1 MGKASLLSGKQNQSH
16 KIGSRKLTFACT
28 WLPGCRAEFPFL
40 PPEGLDTDLLSVF
53 ALRTETKH
61 PLIPL
66 ISFGHQFPHLF
77 CTSSLLMFLA
87 CLVVAACMTCKFV
100 TL

>member
-1 MGKASLLSGKQNQSH
+1 MGKASSLSGQQNQSH
-16 KIGSRKLTFACT
+16 KIRSRKLTFACK
-28 WLPGCRAEFPFL
+28 WLQSCRVEFPVL
-40 PPEGLDTDLLSVF
+40 PPEELDTHLLSVF
-53 ALRTETKH
+53 ALKTETKH

-66 ISFGHQFPHLF
+66 TGFGHQFPHLF
-77 CTSSLLMFLA
+77 CSPSSSMFLA